1 MVKTF
6 QNIPLTINNNTP
18 LELEGHY
25 RHGQRRYS
33 SGKREEIRKLATK
46 NHEHTGRGIKYFDLM
61 QAGITRHKQHAQDVL
76 KYYRERNFLFTL
88 SDQRPQEYY
97 LTEIK
102 SKVMKNKLRNITPIS
117 PTGVSRL
124 ISSHLQHHNCLTS
137 NISSNAP
144 FSNCFEASVI
154 QTFEGYVL
162 PLLPSAP
169 LFIHNMHF
177 KLNIP
182 TECYSELK
190 LVAVPGNSGKRHFE
204 VIGTTRVDYT
214 FYPSGILNVETR
226 CSNNPFKLETETDRS
241 RLFTFFGQLK
251 QALITFLMDK
261 HERLVPDIMEW
272 YLTECDINKD
282 IKVSDWFHYTS
293 IKIQVKHLD
302 HLFKVYIKE
311 MGKDTVW
318 RVEESK
324 AFTAKKSAIEVINNI
339 FNPNE
344 KLENQNTE
352 LNKKVDRL
360 LMLVTGRV
368 GLDFSDKVM
377 NGNGA
382 QN

>member
-1 MVKTF
+1 
-6 QNIPLTINNNTP
+6 
-18 LELEGHY
+18 
-25 RHGQRRYS
+25 
-33 SGKREEIRKLATK
+33 
-46 NHEHTGRGIKYFDLM
+46 
-61 QAGITRHKQHAQDVL
+61 
-76 KYYRERNFLFTL
+76 
-88 SDQRPQEYY
+88 
-97 LTEIK
+97 
-102 SKVMKNKLRNITPIS
+102 
-117 PTGVSRL
+117 
-124 ISSHLQHHNCLTS
+124 
-137 NISSNAP
+137 
-144 FSNCFEASVI
+144 
-154 QTFEGYVL
+154 
-162 PLLPSAP
+162 
-169 LFIHNMHF
+169 MHF

-190 LVAVPGNSGKRHFE
+190 LVTVPGNSGKRHFE
-204 VIGTTRVDYT
+204 VIGTTRIDYT

-226 CSNNPFKLETETDRS
+226 CSNNLFKLETETDRS
-241 RLFTFFGQLK
+241 YLLTFFGQLK

-324 AFTAKKSAIEVINNI
+324 AFTSKKSAIEVINNI

-344 KLENQNTE
+344 KLENEIAE

-368 GLDFSDKVM
+368 GLDFSDNV
-377 NGNGA
+377 GD

>member
-6 QNIPLTINNNTP
+6 QNIPLTINNYTP
-18 LELEGHY
+18 LELEEHC

-46 NHEHTGRGIKYFDLM
+46 IHEHNGRGIKYCDLM
-61 QAGITRHKQHAQDVL
+61 EEGITLHKQQAQDIL

-102 SKVMKNKLRNITPIS
+102 SKVMKNKLGNITPIS

-124 ISSHLQHHNCLTS
+124 TPSHLQHDNCLTS

-144 FSNCFEASVI
+144 FSNCFEDSI
-154 QTFEGYVL
+154 MQTFEGYVL
-162 PLLPSAP
+162 SLLPSAP

-177 KLNIP
+177 KLHIP

-190 LVAVPGNSGKRHFE
+190 LVTVPGNS
-204 VIGTTRVDYT
+204 
-214 FYPSGILNVETR
+214 
-226 CSNNPFKLETETDRS
+226 PFKLETETDRS

-261 HERLVPDIMEW
+261 HERLVPDMMEW

-368 GLDFSDKVM
+368 SLDFSDKVM

>member
-1 MVKTF
+1 M
-6 QNIPLTINNNTP
+6 
-18 LELEGHY
+18 
-25 RHGQRRYS
+25 RC
-33 SGKREEIRKLATK
+33 
-46 NHEHTGRGIKYFDLM
+46 
-61 QAGITRHKQHAQDVL
+61 
-76 KYYRERNFLFTL
+76 ERNFLFTL
-88 SDQRPQEYY
+88 RDQRPQEYY

-102 SKVMKNKLRNITPIS
+102 SKVMKKKFEKITPIN

-124 ISSHLQHHNCLTS
+124 IPSHLQHENRLTS

-144 FSNCFEASVI
+144 FSNCFEASII
-154 QTFEGYVL
+154 QTLEGYVL

-169 LFIHNMHF
+169 LFIHNLHF

-190 LVAVPGNSGKRHFE
+190 LVTVPGNSGKRHFE

-293 IKIQVKHLD
+293 IKIQVRHLD

-311 MGKDTVW
+311 MGKDTIC

-324 AFTAKKSAIEVINNI
+324 SFKAAKKSPIEVIHDI

-344 KLENQNTE
+344 KLNEITE
-352 LNKKVDRL
+352 LNMKLDRIL
-360 LMLVTGRV
+360 TIVTGRY
-368 GLDFSDKVM
+368 GLDFSNK
-377 NGNGA
+377 GSAGA